1 MSIFKF
7 LIHYLTQY
15 LFMNRRLFSLVAALL
30 ISSNLFAQ
38 NPLISGQFTADPT
51 ARVFGDKVYVYPSHD
66 IPPVEALKG
75 WFCMADYHVFSS
87 SDLTHWQDHGII
99 LSQEQV
105 PWGNHEGYSMWAPDC
120 VKGSDGRYYFYF
132 PCGLKPEKPGARAG
146 FGVGVAIGDRPE
158 GPFVAQ
164 EKNIEGIM
172 GIDPCVMQTTQGEQY
187 IFWAGGVIRGARLT
201 PDGLALA
208 SEPQIMEGLPD
219 GFKEGPFAF
228 EHNGHYYLTFP
239 WVRTEGGTETLAYAM
254 SDQPLLAYAMSDQPL
269 GPWKFQGVI
278 MEESPT
284 GCWTNH
290 HSIVEYKGQWY
301 LFYHHNDYSPR
312 FDKNRSIRCDS
323 LSFNSDG
330 TIKPVRPT
338 YRGVGI
344 TDASELVQIDCG
356 DLMGGATRALRDTLH
371 PFEGWQVTL
380 PPGASVSY
388 AGVRI
393 PTGDYRTWVCTAGF
407 WGRTQVQQIEQTS
420 LKLDVLP
427 QDNGLHTLVL
437 SNTGQTPVQVDWVSL
452 NARQPLSPLTQGGLV
467 TGQYRNLFLEAG
479 YSQAQIDQKVDE
491 VFNDVFFGPNKVYFE
506 VGDDMGYISD
516 VKNNDVRTEGMSYGM
531 MIAVQFGRKDIFD
544 RLWRWSKKY
553 MQMTDGPMQGYFR
566 WSCKTDGTP
575 NAQGPASDGELYYI
589 TSLLF
594 ASNLWGN
601 ETGINYLGEA
611 QYILDAIQPKTIE
624 VKINRDRQGN
634 LLKEPITMS
643 REVSLI
649 DTATNLITFVPGVP
663 YTDPSYHLPA
673 FYEVWARYAQ
683 DGRSS
688 YWQECARASREYLH
702 RSIDGATGLN
712 PDYNNFDGSLL
723 RNGHLIGDAFRYDS
737 WRVPLST
744 IRGVVLTAFGSRTT
758 DISSRTSFI
767 RRASTHSWTNTMSM
781 VHVPTVCFVRATILR
796 HCVTASDL
804 LPLRQPSRW
813 FVPMPRRTSL
823 SMPSGMRVMNPMSR
837 VISMPMQFSQYFA
850 PATETGISPDEQG
863 FLHRWKLAEPL
874 SRPNA
879 SNTLFTDTYLRDML
893 QWDPKQQLTWHH
905 LDSKLYNVK
914 LFRFAT
920 CQELPYYGVLFWVET
935 VIDCPEEIRDVRL
948 SVGSNSAS
956 RWWLDGEEVLMLSG
970 DRRMVQDDAMS
981 HRLTLHKGRNVLRGA
996 IINGPGMSDFCVR
1009 FIDESGSP
1017 VLNYSIR

>member
-1 MSIFKF
+1 
-7 LIHYLTQY
+7 
-15 LFMNRRLFSLVAALL
+15 
-30 ISSNLFAQ
+30 
-38 NPLISGQFTADPT
+38 
-51 ARVFGDKVYVYPSHD
+51 
-66 IPPVEALKG
+66 
-75 WFCMADYHVFSS
+75 
-87 SDLTHWQDHGII
+87 
-99 LSQEQV
+99 
-105 PWGNHEGYSMWAPDC
+105 
-120 VKGSDGRYYFYF
+120 
-132 PCGLKPEKPGARAG
+132 
-146 FGVGVAIGDRPE
+146 
-158 GPFVAQ
+158 
-164 EKNIEGIM
+164 
-172 GIDPCVMQTTQGEQY
+172 
-187 IFWAGGVIRGARLT
+187 
-201 PDGLALA
+201 
-208 SEPQIMEGLPD
+208 
-219 GFKEGPFAF
+219 
-228 EHNGHYYLTFP
+228 
-239 WVRTEGGTETLAYAM
+239 
-254 SDQPLLAYAMSDQPL
+254 
-269 GPWKFQGVI
+269 
-278 MEESPT
+278 
-284 GCWTNH
+284 
-290 HSIVEYKGQWY
+290 
-301 LFYHHNDYSPR
+301 
-312 FDKNRSIRCDS
+312 
-323 LSFNSDG
+323 
-330 TIKPVRPT
+330 
-338 YRGVGI
+338 
-344 TDASELVQIDCG
+344 
-356 DLMGGATRALRDTLH
+356 
-371 PFEGWQVTL
+371 
-380 PPGASVSY
+380 
-388 AGVRI
+388 
-393 PTGDYRTWVCTAGF
+393 
-407 WGRTQVQQIEQTS
+407 
-420 LKLDVLP
+420 
-427 QDNGLHTLVL
+427 
-437 SNTGQTPVQVDWVSL
+437 
-452 NARQPLSPLTQGGLV
+452 
-467 TGQYRNLFLEAG
+467 
-479 YSQAQIDQKVDE
+479 
-491 VFNDVFFGPNKVYFE
+491 
-506 VGDDMGYISD
+506 
-516 VKNNDVRTEGMSYGM
+516 
-531 MIAVQFGRKDIFD
+531 
-544 RLWRWSKKY
+544 

-624 VKINRDRQGN
+624 IKIDRDRQGN
-634 LLKEPITMS
+634 RLKDPITMS

-663 YTDPSYHLPA
+663 FTDPSYHLPA

-737 WRVPLST
+737 WRVPMNIALDYSWSCSDRVWQQNYGHLIQNFLYSQGLDT
-744 IRGVVLTAFGSRTT
+744 FVDQYNVDGTRPERLL
-758 DISSRTSFI
+758 
-767 RRASTHSWTNTMSM
+767 RAGNY
-781 VHVPTVCFVRATILR
+781 PEALR
-796 HCVTASDL
+796 HSIGLVATSAAVSLVCTHAKAYEFVDAFWNARHEPDESGYFDAYYDGL
-804 LPLRQPSRW
+804 LRL
-813 FVPMPRRTSL
+813 FAFMHL
-823 SMPSGMRVMNPMSR
+823 SGRYR
-837 VISMPMQFSQYFA
+837 VIERTMQFSQYFA

-970 DRRMVQDDAMS
+970 DRRMVKDDAMS

>member
-1 MSIFKF
+1 
-7 LIHYLTQY
+7 
-15 LFMNRRLFSLVAALL
+15 
-30 ISSNLFAQ
+30 
-38 NPLISGQFTADPT
+38 
-51 ARVFGDKVYVYPSHD
+51 
-66 IPPVEALKG
+66 
-75 WFCMADYHVFSS
+75 
-87 SDLTHWQDHGII
+87 
-99 LSQEQV
+99 
-105 PWGNHEGYSMWAPDC
+105 
-120 VKGSDGRYYFYF
+120 
-132 PCGLKPEKPGARAG
+132 
-146 FGVGVAIGDRPE
+146 
-158 GPFVAQ
+158 
-164 EKNIEGIM
+164 
-172 GIDPCVMQTTQGEQY
+172 
-187 IFWAGGVIRGARLT
+187 
-201 PDGLALA
+201 
-208 SEPQIMEGLPD
+208 
-219 GFKEGPFAF
+219 
-228 EHNGHYYLTFP
+228 
-239 WVRTEGGTETLAYAM
+239 
-254 SDQPLLAYAMSDQPL
+254 
-269 GPWKFQGVI
+269 
-278 MEESPT
+278 
-284 GCWTNH
+284 
-290 HSIVEYKGQWY
+290 
-301 LFYHHNDYSPR
+301 
-312 FDKNRSIRCDS
+312 
-323 LSFNSDG
+323 
-330 TIKPVRPT
+330 
-338 YRGVGI
+338 
-344 TDASELVQIDCG
+344 
-356 DLMGGATRALRDTLH
+356 
-371 PFEGWQVTL
+371 
-380 PPGASVSY
+380 
-388 AGVRI
+388 
-393 PTGDYRTWVCTAGF
+393 
-407 WGRTQVQQIEQTS
+407 
-420 LKLDVLP
+420 
-427 QDNGLHTLVL
+427 
-437 SNTGQTPVQVDWVSL
+437 
-452 NARQPLSPLTQGGLV
+452 
-467 TGQYRNLFLEAG
+467 
-479 YSQAQIDQKVDE
+479 
-491 VFNDVFFGPNKVYFE
+491 
-506 VGDDMGYISD
+506 
-516 VKNNDVRTEGMSYGM
+516 
-531 MIAVQFGRKDIFD
+531 
-544 RLWRWSKKY
+544 

-611 QYILDAIQPKTIE
+611 QHILDAIQPKTIE

-737 WRVPLST
+737 WRVPMNIALDYSWSCADRVWQQNYGHLIQNFLYSQGLDT
-744 IRGVVLTAFGSRTT
+744 FVDQYNVDGTRPERLL
-758 DISSRTSFI
+758 
-767 RRASTHSWTNTMSM
+767 RAGNY
-781 VHVPTVCFVRATILR
+781 PEALR
-796 HCVTASDL
+796 HSIGLVATSAAVSLVCTHAKAYEFVDAFWNARHEPDESGYFDAYYDGL
-804 LPLRQPSRW
+804 LRL
-813 FVPMPRRTSL
+813 FAFMHL
-823 SMPSGMRVMNPMSR
+823 SGRYR
-837 VISMPMQFSQYFA
+837 VIERTMQFSQYFA